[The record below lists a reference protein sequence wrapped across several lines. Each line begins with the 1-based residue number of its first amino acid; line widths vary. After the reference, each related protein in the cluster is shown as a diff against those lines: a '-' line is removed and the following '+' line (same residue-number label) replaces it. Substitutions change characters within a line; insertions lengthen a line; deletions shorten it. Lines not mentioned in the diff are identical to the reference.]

1 MRINRKWVLPQHVD
15 AQKMATQTPDHISD
29 TKAWLRIWRS
39 IFPEP
44 VRPRTETARK
54 RFLRRN
60 LILHFRPPAVKEK
73 TLIFTL
79 SWGLGGMA
87 ATLVALQMATGML
100 LKFIYIP
107 TPVDAYASVQS
118 IMVQVP
124 FGRLV
129 RNLHHWCANLLV
141 VVLTLHM
148 LRVFFTG
155 AFHRPRQFNWIIG
168 LALFALVLAAN
179 ISGYLLPYD
188 QLAYWAVT
196 VVAAMFGYIP
206 VIGGWLSQ
214 ALGDG
219 TELGPRALPFFYA
232 MHTIMLPILLA
243 GLMGFHFWR
252 IRKAGGLVVPRK
264 AAEPIEKMPDRVPV
278 VPHLLVREL
287 SVALALTA
295 TVLVCS
301 IFFDAALA
309 APANPGL
316 SPNPVRAPW
325 YFAGLQELLLHFHPT
340 VAVCVI
346 PLLAGL
352 FLVSIP
358 YLAYPRSTEG
368 IWFASARGRTHAIN
382 AAVITT
388 VITSACVLFDAFV
401 VKTAPWAVDIPPLVR
416 DGIVPLMLLFALTT
430 GSLLILINRYG
441 CTLNETIQLMFV
453 AMVTALVVLTIVGVF
468 FRGPAMRLI
477 WPA

>member
-1 MRINRKWVLPQHVD
+1 VKTDRLNMAKQTSLDTPRANA
-15 AQKMATQTPDHISD
+15 AQ
-29 TKAWLRIWRS
+29 RIWRS

-44 VRPRTETARK
+44 VRPRTERE
-54 RFLRRN
+54 RNRLLRNN
-60 LILHFRPPAVKEK
+60 LILHFRPPVVKQK

-87 ATLVALQMATGML
+87 ATLVLLQMATGML
-100 LKFIYIP
+100 LKFIYVP

-118 IMVQVP
+118 IMVQIP

-141 VVLTLHM
+141 VVLALHM
-148 LRVFFTG
+148 LRVLFTG
-155 AFHRPRQFNWIIG
+155 AFHHPRQFNWIIG

-179 ISGYLLPYD
+179 LSGYLLPYD

-196 VVAAMFGYIP
+196 VVTAMFSYIP
-206 VIGGWLSQ
+206 GIGDGLSQ
-214 ALGDG
+214 SLGDG
-219 TELGPRALPFFYA
+219 TELGPRTLPFFYSL
-232 MHTIMLPILLA
+232 HTAVFPILLA

-252 IRKAGGLVVPRK
+252 IRKAGGLVVPREV
-264 AAEPIEKMPDRVPV
+264 ADPVDEMPVRVPV
-278 VPHLLVREL
+278 VPHLLVREV
-287 SVALALTA
+287 STALALTA
-295 TVLVCS
+295 SVLVFS

-325 YFAGLQELLLHFHPT
+325 YFAGLQELLLHLHPT
-340 VAVCVI
+340 VAVGVI
-346 PLLAGL
+346 PLMGGF

-382 AAVITT
+382 ATIMAT
-388 VITSACVLFDAFV
+388 VIVSAFV
-401 VKTAPWAVDIPPLVR
+401 VIDALVVKKASWAADMAPLVR
-416 DGIVPLMLLFALTT
+416 NGLLPLMLLFALTT
-430 GSLLILINRYG
+430 GGVLILRKRCG
-441 CTLNETIQLMFV
+441 CTLNETIQSLFV
-453 AMVTALVVLTIVGVF
+453 AMLTALVVLTVVGVF
-468 FRGPAMRLI
+468 FRGPSMQLI
-477 WPA
+477 WPV